1 MIGIFQ
7 FPKLAM
13 KNRRLAEN
21 SDKVGCYNCCKIF
34 ESSLIKEFTDKDQT
48 CLCPFCKNDCIVCNM
63 PGFELDENVL
73 NKANTFWFK
82 K

>member
-7 FPKLAM
+7 FPNLAI

-21 SDKVGCYNCCKIF
+21 SVKVGCYNCCKIF

-48 CLCPFCKNDCIVCNM
+48 CLCPFCKNDCVIG
-63 PGFELDENVL
+63 GFEINEEIL
-73 NKANTFWFK
+73 NKANAFWFK